1 MYINYVCFLFICLVM
16 EASNFKYN
24 FESSLSRIDDILN
37 APNDSYE
44 ESDSIV
50 DRAKLTVQKTEVETY
65 IKQI

>member
-1 MYINYVCFLFICLVM
+1 M

-24 FESSLSRIDDILN
+24 FESSLSRIDEILN
-37 APNDSYE
+37 APNDSFE